1 MRRRDTFRILFRES
15 DEVKKHIC
23 FFSGDITNSGG
34 TERVA
39 SIIMTEL
46 VRHFGEKYRVSA
58 VSLAHKRAEPFFELD
73 DNVSRFALY
82 EKPVRG
88 VTHILGIC
96 RRLSRLVKREKI
108 DVLVDIDGILD
119 MYSLPVKLRRGVRV
133 VSWEHYNFYQNP
145 IVPYRKLTRRLAA
158 RFADAIVTLT
168 KEDEGYYRQN
178 LKIRCPLVTIHN
190 PVVLPER
197 KPVYDSESKIL
208 LSVGRLTYQKGFD
221 YLVET
226 ARQVMLDLPEWI
238 WIILGEGEDRSML
251 EKKIKEYGLDKQV
264 LRKGN
269 VSNVDVYYQHAA
281 AFVMT
286 SRFEGLPMTLLEAK
300 TFALP
305 IVSFD
310 CKTGPRDI
318 VTDGVNGKL
327 IEPFD
332 TNAMADVL
340 GALMKNKE
348 QRVSWSMHTEDGMET
363 FALDQ
368 IMKQWNAVFG
378 EMF

>member
-1 MRRRDTFRILFRES
+1 M
-15 DEVKKHIC
+15 KKHIC
-23 FFSGDITNSGG
+23 FFSGDITNGGG

-46 VRHFGEKYRVSA
+46 VRRFGGEYRVSV

-73 DNVSRFALY
+73 NGVSRFTLY

-119 MYSLPVKLRRGVRV
+119 MYSLPVKLCRGVRV

-190 PVVLPER
+190 PVVLPEK

-226 ARQVMLDLPEWI
+226 ARQVMPDLPEWI

-264 LRKGN
+264 LLKGN
-269 VSNVDVYYQHAA
+269 VSNVDAYYQHAA

-348 QRVSWSMHTEDGMET
+348 QRVSWSQHTEDGMET

-368 IMKQWNAVFG
+368 IMKQWNAMFG
-378 EMF
+378 EMV

>member
-1 MRRRDTFRILFRES
+1 M
-15 DEVKKHIC
+15 KKHIC

-46 VRHFGEKYRVSA
+46 VRRFGENYRVSV
-58 VSLAHKRAEPFFELD
+58 VSLTHKRAEPFFELAD
-73 DNVSRFALY
+73 DVLRFALY

-88 VTHILGIC
+88 ITHILGIW

-133 VSWEHYNFYQNP
+133 ISWEHYNFYQNP

-168 KEDEGYYRQN
+168 KEDEGYYRQH

-190 PVVLPER
+190 PVVLPEK
-197 KPVYDSESKIL
+197 KPVYDAESKIL

-226 ARQVMLDLPEWI
+226 ARQVLPDFSEWK
-238 WIILGEGEDRSML
+238 WFILGEGEDRLML
-251 EKKIKEYGLDKQV
+251 EERIRECGLYEQV
-264 LRKGN
+264 LLKGN
-269 VSNVDVYYQHAA
+269 VNNVDDYYRNASI
-281 AFVMT
+281 FVLS

-318 VTDGVNGKL
+318 VMDGVNGKL

-332 TNAMADVL
+332 TNTMADVL
-340 GALMKNKE
+340 RDLMQNPEK
-348 QRVSWSMHTEDGMET
+348 RIVWSQHAKDGMGA
-363 FALDQ
+363 FSLDQ
-368 IMKQWNAVFG
+368 IMGQWNAVF
-378 EMF
+378 EEIV